1 MPIPYSLDLL
11 MIVKSVIRT
20 TYRIYLLLQC
30 AVKDEDKQTMQGI
43 KGCEEVGHECTVFT
57 DEEEAK
63 DPC

>member
-1 MPIPYSLDLL
+1 MDYIFKKNE
-11 MIVKSVIRT
+11 IKAHA
-20 TYRIYLLLQC
+20 IYLLLQC
-30 AVKDEDKQTMQGI
+30 TVKDEDKQTMQGI